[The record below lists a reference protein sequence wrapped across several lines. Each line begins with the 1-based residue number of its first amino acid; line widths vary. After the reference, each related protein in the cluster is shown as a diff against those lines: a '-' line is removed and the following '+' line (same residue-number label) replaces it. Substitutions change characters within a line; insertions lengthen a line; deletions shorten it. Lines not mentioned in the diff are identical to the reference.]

1 MTTSRRSFVVA
12 AALVVICACWLAS
25 PGAASAQGT
34 RPPLSHP
41 ELFYNY
47 YVPAHP
53 NGGVGAQL
61 YISPRPTPPMVG
73 HTFITYQA
81 LMPHE
86 FLYKHHRH
94 YYRYHP
100 GSGYTK
106 TRVCWW

>member
-1 MTTSRRSFVVA
+1 MLASRRTWLMA
-12 AALVVICACWLAS
+12 AALTV
-25 PGAASAQGT
+25 AAGWSMTAPTEAAAQGV

-53 NGGVGAQL
+53 AGGVGAQL

-73 HTFITYQA
+73 HTYITYQA

-86 FLYKHHRH
+86 MLYKHRRH

-106 TRVCWW
+106 TKVHWW

>member
-1 MTTSRRSFVVA
+1 MAPNARLIRLA
-12 AALVVICACWLAS
+12 GLLALVCGVWLAM
-25 PGAASAQGT
+25 PGEARAQGVN
-34 RPPLSHP
+34 PPLSHP

-53 NGGVGAQL
+53 AGGVGAQL
-61 YISPRPTPPMVG
+61 YISPRPTPPLVG
-73 HTFITYQA
+73 HTFITYQP

-106 TRVCWW
+106 TRVRWW